1 MAKRRLLLIYGE
13 KTTQI
18 NFRVPESKKE
28 KIDKEIN
35 DLLKKYHD
43 PKYVSI
49 DVKDSVSKKNKDEKP
64 PKKIEP
70 QVVVEELDEEDLL
83 YADYEKLEGKF
94 EVLDKMPILCVKTD
108 TIVNGHNVWTDNT
121 FFYARENNG
130 KTYKWTKFDR
140 IEFAVFYIEDNLIKK
155 N

>member
-1 MAKRRLLLIYGE
+1 MKYRFLMYGE
-13 KTTQI
+13 QTTQL
-18 NFRVPESKKE
+18 NMRVPESKKGEIQKKFEEILKTYENPKRVEVSSGIE
-28 KIDKEIN
+28 KPKEV
-35 DLLKKYHD
+35 KK
-43 PKYVSI
+43 V
-49 DVKDSVSKKNKDEKP
+49 EKP

-70 QVVVEELDEEDLL
+70 QVVVDELDEEDLL
-83 YADYEKLEGKF
+83 YAEYEKLEGKF

-130 KTYKWTKFDR
+130 KTYKWHKFDR
-140 IEFAVFYIEDNLIKK
+140 IEFAVFYIEDNLIRK